1 MKLSKK
7 EKMVILEALQGNSI
21 DLLETQN
28 EILEDALEVNG
39 TQENLARLNLEALM
53 QKKGLVD
60 NLVNK
65 FLLSLC
71 EETQSEIRY
80 IIDLDL

>member
-71 EETQSEIRY
+71 EETQSEIMY

>member
-7 EKMVILEALQGNSI
+7 EKMVILEALQADSI
-21 DLLETQN
+21 DLLEAQH

>member
-1 MKLSKK
+1 
-7 EKMVILEALQGNSI
+7 MVILEALQGNSI

>member
-7 EKMVILEALQGNSI
+7 EKMVILEALQGDSI
-21 DLLETQN
+21 DLLEAQHET
-28 EILEDALEVNG
+28 LEDALEVNG
-39 TQENLARLNLEALM
+39 TQENLTRLNLEALIR
-53 QKKGLVD
+53 KKGLVD

-71 EETQSEIRY
+71 EETQSEIRC

>member
-71 EETQSEIRY
+71 EETQSEIRC